1 MASKSR
7 APKAAKPK
15 PIFNEPS
22 TKGKVLVRINS
33 KTEIYM
39 PIGYTD
45 EDLERMK
52 EKYSTKYL

>member
-1 MASKSR
+1 MSSR
-7 APKAAKPK
+7 SRTPKVVKPK
-15 PIFNEPS
+15 PILKEPS
-22 TKGKVLVRINS
+22 TKGKVLVRINN

-39 PIGYTD
+39 PVGYTD